1 MVLTKESEQYHSSF
15 LHYIVQQFNFS
26 RKKKEIFIHRFHPEN
41 KSLGNQELAD
51 KVYADDEIVDIAQ
64 SFQYHLNEICKELE
78 KKGFQF
84 RDYPHKGRPHKGE
97 SPWEQAF
104 AWLWTAKFQEWRSEQ
119 VNYKSYES
127 LDAAFEPQFY
137 VNREYDENRCY
148 KALREHGALIRIKG
162 SQQIG
167 KSWLMGKVLERLADE
182 GYRAV
187 SLSFK
192 LADGKVHFNDID
204 KFLRWFCNNIIL
216 QLGLSN
222 SIDEYW
228 EESDLGS
235 KVSCTIFIEELLKQ
249 AEVPL
254 VLCLDDVDRMF
265 PHPEVYEDFFAL
277 VRSWHE
283 KAKSRKTL
291 WPKLRMVVIHS
302 TEVYIRLS
310 INQSPFNVGLAFDLL
325 EFSQQEIQTLTKQY
339 GCQWDADQIKQLMLM
354 IGGYPPLIQQT
365 LSYLKIHPE
374 DTLGQV
380 LETAAQESGI
390 YINHLRSH
398 LLNLQ
403 QCPELA
409 SAFRQVVTAT
419 EAVRLKPTQ
428 THQLL
433 SLGLVTL
440 SGNNVKPRCRLYRQY
455 FCDRLEEI

>member
-1 MVLTKESEQYHSSF
+1 MHSDKDLERLQRSF
-15 LHYIVQQFNFS
+15 LQEIIRQCDFS
-26 RKKKEIFIHRFHPEN
+26 NERKEIFFYRFDPKKEHLENQKLAEQIYANDDIHITN
-41 KSLGNQELAD
+41 A
-51 KVYADDEIVDIAQ
+51 
-64 SFQYHLNEICKELE
+64 FQYHLTEICKELE
-78 KKGFQF
+78 QIGFLLQDSN
-84 RDYPHKGRPHKGE
+84 RRGRPHKGE
-97 SPWEQAF
+97 SPWKQAYD
-104 AWLWTAKFQEWRSEQ
+104 WLWQTHFLEWRSQ
-119 VNYKSYES
+119 QTDYRSYEAI
-127 LDAAFEPQFY
+127 DIAFEPQFY
-137 VNREYDENRCY
+137 VNREYDETRCY
-148 KALREHGALIRIKG
+148 EALREPGALVRIKG
-162 SQQIG
+162 AQQIG
-167 KSWLMGKVLERLADE
+167 KSWLIGKVLEELDAE
-182 GYRAV
+182 GYRSV
-187 SLSFK
+187 NLSFK
-192 LADGKVHFNDID
+192 LADGKAHFNDID
-204 KFLRWFCNNIIL
+204 KFLRWFCNNIRL
-216 QLGLSN
+216 QLGLLN

-228 EESDLGS
+228 EEADLGS

-249 AEVPL
+249 ADLPV

-302 TEVYIRLS
+302 TEVYIRLN
-310 INQSPFNVGLAFDLL
+310 INQSPFNVGLAFDLS

-339 GCQWDADQIKQLMLM
+339 GCQWDTDQIKQLMLM

-365 LSYLKIHPE
+365 LSYLRIHPE
-374 DTLGQV
+374 DTLDQV

-409 SAFRQVVTAT
+409 SAFRLVVTAT
-419 EAVRLKPTQ
+419 EAVRLKPIQ

-433 SLGLVTL
+433 SLGLVSL
-440 SGNNVKPRCRLYRQY
+440 SGNNVEPRCCLYRQY